1 MEDNKMIIYLIV
13 HFFRIVYG
21 WARNRNSGF
30 VKLVG
35 DIAYAMGIGIAGNGL
50 YNWLTNQPYT
60 FFAIFVGVLGI
71 IFGAILK
78 R

>member
-1 MEDNKMIIYLIV
+1 MSIIILFMN
-13 HFFRIVYG
+13 FFRIVYG
-21 WARNRNSGF
+21 WAKQQNNGF
-30 VKLVG
+30 IQLIG

-60 FFAIFVGVLGI
+60 IFAIFVGILGI